1 MRMISCVSLLTSGSL
16 KVFGL
21 DTAKSMR
28 EIKKRLGVVP
38 QEANL
43 DEQLPVEENLT
54 VYARFFNIPSNI
66 ALARAKEQLDF
77 MELTEKWKAKVSEL
91 SGGMRRRLLI
101 SRAMMNEPELLIL
114 DEPTTGLD
122 PQARHLVWDKLFELK
137 RRGVT
142 QIVTTHYMDEAHQ
155 LCERIAIMDQGRIID
170 EGAPQDLIQKHIGH
184 EVLEMRVSEAI
195 RSQILA
201 FSGSM
206 VKGYDSY
213 RDLLVL
219 YTDEAETVLEKIKGN
234 GINTDYILV
243 RRSSLE
249 DVFLKLT
256 GRRLTE

>member
-1 MRMISCVSLLTSGSL
+1 
-16 KVFGL
+16 
-21 DTAKSMR
+21 
-28 EIKKRLGVVP
+28 
-38 QEANL
+38 
-43 DEQLPVEENLT
+43 
-54 VYARFFNIPSNI
+54 
-66 ALARAKEQLDF
+66 
-77 MELTEKWKAKVSEL
+77 
-91 SGGMRRRLLI
+91 
-101 SRAMMNEPELLIL
+101 
-114 DEPTTGLD
+114 
-122 PQARHLVWDKLFELK
+122 
-137 RRGVT
+137 
-142 QIVTTHYMDEAHQ
+142 MDEAHQ

-184 EVLEMRVSEAI
+184 EVLEMRASEAI